1 MAILDNSTKNLGKL
15 KEQIEPLVDF
25 FKSIPGD
32 IDHNIEENLE
42 AFLWPI
48 VNGIKEGSNPE
59 DIEAINNSRRSKEV
73 SHELG
78 VDTLFCRM
86 NIKLMKDL
94 CWQKVM
100 SMALQMQGR
109 FSAIAE
115 ISTAYITIST
125 DYIRPAINEMEILS
139 VMTDSEWQIKSQEF
153 IYKCER
159 LMANIDSVAQET
171 SANVE
176 RNMSRH
182 INALQRRAMQYDGYS
197 AYKRTVK
204 VADPIAPWPGSST
217 APVLIVSTS
226 PSSSPSSPPKLKEV
240 VKKTHQNVSDTR
252 EIGATDGDVPSSASS
267 DYHSSESEHTGSDST
282 SNELC
287 DRLNDVHVDQERIMS
302 PILDPARQA
311 IADRVMEEFWV
322 IFTQRWP
329 SNVRH
334 QTGGSHEVF
343 GVRDSAI
350 TNQPTSQWGPP
361 QKRQKKDDEDDPDR
375 DKGNSHQPPTQS
387 PAPGDEA
394 TKRLRFSCPFRKRDP
409 CTYSIYSHR
418 ACALS
423 HWASIAR
430 VTYCTNHRFTTT
442 Y

>member
-1 MAILDNSTKNLGKL
+1 
-15 KEQIEPLVDF
+15 
-25 FKSIPGD
+25 
-32 IDHNIEENLE
+32 
-42 AFLWPI
+42 
-48 VNGIKEGSNPE
+48 
-59 DIEAINNSRRSKEV
+59 
-73 SHELG
+73 
-78 VDTLFCRM
+78 
-86 NIKLMKDL
+86 MKDL